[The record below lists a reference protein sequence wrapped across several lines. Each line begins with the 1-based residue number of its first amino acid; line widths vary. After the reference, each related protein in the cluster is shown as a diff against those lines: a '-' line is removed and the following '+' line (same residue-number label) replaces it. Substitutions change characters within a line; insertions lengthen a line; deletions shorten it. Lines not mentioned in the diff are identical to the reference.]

1 MNKQILILYL
11 VISISFVIHA
21 QEELFD
27 NFKQLLLRGQIPA
40 IFKPVYVSVDEAN
53 IDDDSWVFGIVIDNQ
68 ARAYSLNILNHH
80 EIVNDSIGESN
91 FAVGL
96 KINNELF
103 YTISSL

>member
-1 MNKQILILYL
+1 MKKFILI
-11 VISISFVIHA
+11 IHILFLLPRIIFA
-21 QEELFD
+21 QEELFE

-40 IFKPVYVSVDEAN
+40 IFEPEYVSAEEAE

-91 FAVGL
+91 FAVVW
-96 KINNELF
+96 
-103 YTISSL
+103 